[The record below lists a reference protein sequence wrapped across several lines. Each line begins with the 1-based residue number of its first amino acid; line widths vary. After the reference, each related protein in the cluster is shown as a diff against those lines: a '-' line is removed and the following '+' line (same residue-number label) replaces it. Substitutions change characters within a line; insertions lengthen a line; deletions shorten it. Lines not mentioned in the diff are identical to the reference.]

1 MLCTHSYEIPLHLAS
16 YQHCRSPERLCLF
29 LCPNDLHN
37 CEKLLV
43 SLVSLLFLQYKHKV
57 VVKATLHHDPVYRPR
72 EINISCQK
80 YNIFA
85 LQRCNGLVNC

>member
-1 MLCTHSYEIPLHLAS
+1 MLCTHSYEIPLRLVP
-16 YQHCRSPERLCLF
+16 YQHWSSPECLCLL

-43 SLVSLLFLQYKHKV
+43 SFVSLLFLQYKHEV
-57 VVKATLHHDPVYRPR
+57 VVKAALHHDPVYRPR

-85 LQRCNGLVNC
+85 LQRCNGLVNS